1 VQSGD
6 TGAAEA
12 QRAAML
18 DIKAEAMDPLAAADA
33 VFEQA
38 AEGGFY
44 LLTQPEYV
52 GSAMAERAR
61 VLTSQEAPRLRTRRR
76 FDPTEN

>member
-1 VQSGD
+1 
-6 TGAAEA
+6 
-12 QRAAML
+12 
-18 DIKAEAMDPLAAADA
+18 

-38 AEGGFY
+38 AEGRFY

-61 VLTSQEAPRLRTRRR
+61 VLTSQAAPQLRTKRR
-76 FDPTEN
+76 FDPTED

>member
-1 VQSGD
+1 
-6 TGAAEA
+6 
-12 QRAAML
+12 
-18 DIKAEAMDPLAAADA
+18 MDPLAAAAA

-38 AEGGFY
+38 AEGRFY

-61 VLTSQEAPRLRTRRR
+61 VLTSQEAPQLRKHRWY
-76 FDPTEN
+76 DPSQS